1 MTDVVVASVVL
12 ALWMVQLVPM
22 PILAVEMHLGGVVE
36 IWGMGT
42 REEFLP
48 VLAIG
53 RKAFQI
59 PHVEE
64 LTLPVPVKELGF

>member
-1 MTDVVVASVVL
+1 MTDAVVASVVL
-12 ALWMVQLVPM
+12 ALLMVQPVPK
-22 PILAVEMHLGGVVE
+22 PTLAVEMHRGGVVE

-42 REEFLP
+42 HVVFLP
-48 VLAIG
+48 VLATG

-64 LTLPVPVKELGF
+64 LTLPVPVTELGF